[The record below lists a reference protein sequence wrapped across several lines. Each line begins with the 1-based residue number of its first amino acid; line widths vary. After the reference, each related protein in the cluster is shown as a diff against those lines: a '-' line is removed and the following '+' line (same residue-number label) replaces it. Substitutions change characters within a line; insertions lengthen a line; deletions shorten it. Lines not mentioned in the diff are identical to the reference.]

1 MNTKQVKKLFSK
13 YVNDKCSKE
22 EIQLLDTFLDSYQEK
37 NTTWSDMKVGKEDA
51 FRKVSWARIKSQI
64 NNDQKKKGYPFVHY
78 LKYAAAASIILIVS
92 LTAYLDKGSKIEIKE
107 PILVNTGIPH
117 GVDKATLTLGD
128 GSQVVLEEGDTFQTQ
143 NANSNG
149 EGIIYKKGNKKT
161 KKLEYNVLTIPRGGQ
176 YFIELSDGT
185 QVWLNS
191 ESQLKYPVNFI
202 EGKTRQVELVYGE
215 AYFDV
220 SPSTQHHGADF
231 KVYNN
236 RQEIHVLGTEFN
248 IKAYRDETNIYTT
261 LVEGRVDVT
270 TKNGK
275 QSLVP
280 NQQIILDLNTDVSV
294 IKNIDVYNEISWK
307 DGVFSFE
314 DKSLINILKVL
325 SRWYDVEFVVKNKKV
340 EEQEFVG
347 ILDKDQNMEDIL
359 ISIKNFGIIKK
370 CKINEKEIILE

>member
-1 MNTKQVKKLFSK
+1 M
-13 YVNDKCSKE
+13 
-22 EIQLLDTFLDSYQEK
+22 
-37 NTTWSDMKVGKEDA
+37 
-51 FRKVSWARIKSQI
+51 
-64 NNDQKKKGYPFVHY
+64 
-78 LKYAAAASIILIVS
+78 
-92 LTAYLDKGSKIEIKE
+92 
-107 PILVNTGIPH
+107 
-117 GVDKATLTLGD
+117 
-128 GSQVVLEEGDTFQTQ
+128 
-143 NANSNG
+143 
-149 EGIIYKKGNKKT
+149 
-161 KKLEYNVLTIPRGGQ
+161 
-176 YFIELSDGT
+176 
-185 QVWLNS
+185 
-191 ESQLKYPVNFI
+191 NFI

-370 CKINEKEIILE
+370 YKINEKEIILE